1 LIKCGFFLEAFWIF
15 GAALPHHIS
24 SMLLC
29 PRFLLNKNAQG
40 EGVDFEGR
48 QNEESKTD

>member
-1 LIKCGFFLEAFWIF
+1 LIKGGFFLEASWIF

-24 SMLLC
+24 SMLLRR
-29 PRFLLNKNAQG
+29 RFFPNKNAQG